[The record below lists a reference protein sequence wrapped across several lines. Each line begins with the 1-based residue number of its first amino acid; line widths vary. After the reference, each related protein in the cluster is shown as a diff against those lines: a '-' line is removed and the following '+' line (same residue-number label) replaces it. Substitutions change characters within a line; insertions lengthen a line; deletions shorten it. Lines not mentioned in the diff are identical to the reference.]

1 MKKHENKN
9 ISFKEEQAFFTEI
22 NSLPSE
28 FLDELKVEVK
38 ENREKINKR
47 KAKIIFFSS
56 IASAACILLV
66 AYFSFFFE
74 SITYSK
80 NYLASTKVHK
90 NIILPDN
97 SIVSLDSST
106 SMKVKFYDDRRE
118 IILSKGKAFFD
129 VSPNKNRPFI
139 VKTDNTTIKVLGTKF
154 EVVNHKIFE
163 LNVKEGKVS
172 VSNNRNKLI
181 ALVTKNQNLKLNKF
195 YKIDSL
201 EYKDAKDIALW
212 IDGKFN
218 FNQESLK
225 NIIDT
230 YSHYID
236 INVEIVDKDIENLRI
251 SGNFT
256 SKEFDK
262 IIANLP
268 LIHPVKIK
276 KVGNKIIIGNDL

>member
-22 NSLPSE
+22 NALPSE

-38 ENREKINKR
+38 ENREKTNKR

-56 IASAACILLV
+56 IASAACILIV

-97 SIVSLDSST
+97 SIVSLDT
-106 SMKVKFYDDRRE
+106 NTEIKINFYANKRE
-118 IILSKGKAFFD
+118 ILLSKGKAFFD

-154 EVVNHKIFE
+154 EVINNRNFE

-172 VSNNRNKLI
+172 ISNKDNKLI

-201 EYKDAKDIALW
+201 EYKDEKDIALW

-218 FNQESLK
+218 FKQESLK
-225 NIIDT
+225 NVLSIF
-230 YSHYID
+230 SKYID
-236 INVEIVDKDIENLRI
+236 IDVEIKDKNLENLKV
-251 SGNFT
+251 SGNFNAN
-256 SKEFDK
+256 EFEKFID
-262 IIANLP
+262 NLD
-268 LIHPVKIK
+268 LIHPVKIEK
-276 KVGNKIIIGNDL
+276 QGNKIIIKQ